1 MYFRGLFASFFSKI
15 FSFFCNT
22 LLSLLFH
29 RKKVSIC
36 AFIAAENSLK
46 RINPQPKIV
55 ENVVPPAS
63 ATQKLR
69 QTMFRSTRKKMKKC
83 LAIKRSLPTIREI
96 FLFKR
101 TRNIDMTEESK
112 KKNAAEIKF
121 TETDA
126 LNRYVTETG
135 KILPR
140 KFTGLTSKEQRHV
153 KKTIKHARNMLLMK

>member
-1 MYFRGLFASFFSKI
+1 
-15 FSFFCNT
+15 
-22 LLSLLFH
+22 
-29 RKKVSIC
+29 
-36 AFIAAENSLK
+36 
-46 RINPQPKIV
+46 
-55 ENVVPPAS
+55 
-63 ATQKLR
+63 
-69 QTMFRSTRKKMKKC
+69 MKKC
-83 LAIKRSLPTIREI
+83 LAIKPSLPTIREI

-101 TRNIDMTEESK
+101 IRNTDMTEESK
-112 KKNAAEIKF
+112 KKNVAELKF